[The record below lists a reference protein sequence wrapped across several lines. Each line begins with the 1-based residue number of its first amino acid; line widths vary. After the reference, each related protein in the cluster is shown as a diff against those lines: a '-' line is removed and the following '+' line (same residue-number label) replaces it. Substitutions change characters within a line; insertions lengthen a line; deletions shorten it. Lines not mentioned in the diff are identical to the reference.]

1 MFRAVAE
8 ADARRTLVALAAV
21 IAFAAAGCGG
31 ASGAGNDGGG
41 NQPPAPPAPPPPT
54 ANVSLQSNASLGN
67 YLVSADGRTLYYFA
81 LDVPAAGGQAA
92 VSNCNANCLPFWPI
106 FHVDAAAVGTGL
118 NAADFAELV
127 RPDGAKQTTYK
138 GWPLYFFAGDQKA
151 GDTLGDN
158 LGEPRPT
165 DLWFVIKAPF
175 YSALIMTKDGG
186 PAEYLA
192 DPAGRTLYVD
202 AQDTVTPGSDPVS
215 NCTGA
220 CLTTWPV
227 FAAADG
233 SRPTGIDTAKL
244 TTFTRADGAKQSAF
258 DGHPL
263 YYFVGDTLP
272 GQTNGR
278 GIAAPFDTVDPTT
291 L

>member
-1 MFRAVAE
+1 MFRAVE
-8 ADARRTLVALAAV
+8 EVNVRRTLVSLAAV
-21 IAFAAAGCGG
+21 IALAAAGCGG
-31 ASGAGNDGGG
+31 ASGGGG
-41 NQPPAPPAPPPPT
+41 NQPQPQPQPPPT
-54 ANVSLQSNASLGN
+54 ATTNVSLQSSASLGN

-92 VSNCNANCLPFWPI
+92 VSNCTANCLPFWPI
-106 FHVDAAAVGTGL
+106 FHIDAPAVGTDL

-138 GWPLYFFAGDQKA
+138 GWPLYFYVGDRKA

-158 LGEPRPT
+158 LGEPRLT

-175 YSALIMTKDGG
+175 YSALVMTKDGG

-192 DPAGRTLYVD
+192 DPAGRALYID
-202 AQDTVTPGSDPVS
+202 AQDTVTPGSDPVPH
-215 NCTGA
+215 CTGA
-220 CLTTWPV
+220 CLNNWPV

-233 SRPTGIDTAKL
+233 SLPTGIDPAKL
-244 TTFTRADGAKQSAF
+244 TSFTRADGAKQSAF

-272 GQTNGR
+272 GQTNGH
-278 GIAAPFDTVDPTT
+278 GFAARFDTVDPST